1 MCLWVQ
7 TFSIGTAASKWWQ
20 SLSKCKTN
28 CTFSVVG
35 AVAFGGGVVL
45 SSFSRAPC
53 AAQRADKCK
62 SKNHNCLKN
71 VSVLSLALCDL

>member
-1 MCLWVQ
+1 MLVPLNG
-7 TFSIGTAASKWWQ
+7 GTHCQNARQ
-20 SLSKCKTN
+20 IVHFL
-28 CTFSVVG
+28 VG

-53 AAQRADKCK
+53 LVLREQINA